1 MNTRAKA
8 LVTFL
13 LVGAVIGVMVLQSN
27 GSLFK
32 GSIKLAEDQTPTE
45 EAATTDQKP
54 DLRPSITIV
63 KGETATD
70 DLKADVTIEN
80 LGPGSVKGDKT
91 FKYTIYMNDVEVFSN
106 TDSYTMMAAGD
117 SFNFVYPIPRTIY
130 EYPDSGT
137 AKVVIDVDNNIDE
150 EDEGNNER
158 EVEY

>member
-32 GSIKLAEDQTPTE
+32 GSIKLAEE
-45 EAATTDQKP
+45 EQPQEETATTEQKP

-63 KGETATD
+63 KGETTTD
-70 DLKADVTIEN
+70 DLKADITIEN
-80 LGPGSVKGDKT
+80 LGPGSVKGDKA

-106 TDSYTMMAAGD
+106 TDSYTMMEAGD

-130 EYPDSGT
+130 NYPDSGT
-137 AKVVIDVDNNIDE
+137 AKVVVDLDDNINE
-150 EDEGNNER
+150 EDEENNEA